1 MPHSKTLTYLIGD
14 IADTTV
20 SSHMQKDHEEV
31 LKILQELMSNDINT
45 AEEVAELTIEELS
58 EELGMKPLV
67 YDPKTG
73 RCQRAWR
80 TETTPGWRRVE
91 LEEALSK
98 QRLENPS
105 TGGSLT
111 GRVPWGADSTV
122 RRRVIQ
128 AADSLTILLSLA
140 RIDTM
145 IKSMEEEKK
154 EIVRKLMRIEKKTAR
169 LETPYDPRSRKYPDT
184 SDGS

>member
-67 YDPKTG
+67 YDPLV
-73 RCQRAWR
+73 
-80 TETTPGWRRVE
+80 TTPGWRRVE

-98 QRLENPS
+98 QR
-105 TGGSLT
+105 
-111 GRVPWGADSTV
+111 R
-122 RRRVIQ
+122 
-128 AADSLTILLSLA
+128 
-140 RIDTM
+140 
-145 IKSMEEEKK
+145 EE
-154 EIVRKLMRIEKKTAR
+154 
-169 LETPYDPRSRKYPDT
+169 YPDERKQ
-184 SDGS
+184 